1 MVNIILS
8 IIGTLFVVFWLILYF
23 KAGKKYDALIAQVDE
38 NEYFAKEF
46 FSIGFCL
53 LEILSLDFNSMTM
66 KKKISK
72 LSQMYGSKI
81 AKQLA
86 ITDLAAQLTYTV
98 TILPLGF
105 LFAVIVGE
113 AVFVLIAILLAVIL
127 IVYLEYDKNSKL
139 EKRHTV
145 ILREFPHVVSQMALL
160 ANAGMPVRE
169 AIEAVAEKGEGT
181 LYQELRVL
189 VSDMQ
194 NGVPDYEAFSC
205 FSERCG
211 VDSVRK
217 FSSLIIQNIRK
228 AGSELAAILM
238 ELSGE
243 VWRQRVSLVK
253 EEGEKAS
260 AKLLVPILI
269 IFGGNLI
276 MVVVPIFLNMG
287 I

>member
-8 IIGTLFVVFWLILYF
+8 IIGTILVVFWLFLYF

-46 FSIGFCL
+46 FSIGFYL
-53 LEILSLDFNSMTM
+53 LEMIHLDLNSVTL

-72 LSQMYGSKI
+72 LSQMYGSI
-81 AKQLA
+81 MAKQLV
-86 ITDLAAQLTYTV
+86 IIDLAAELTYAV

-105 LFAVIVGE
+105 LFAVIAGE
-113 AVFVLIAILLAVIL
+113 PAFVLIAILLAVIL

-139 EKRHTV
+139 EKRHAV

-160 ANAGMPVRE
+160 VNAGMPVRE
-169 AIEAVAEKGEGT
+169 AIEAVAEKGQGT

-194 NGVPDYEAFSC
+194 NGVPDYEAFSS

-253 EEGEKAS
+253 QEGEKAS
-260 AKLLVPILI
+260 AKLLIPILI
-269 IFGGNLI
+269 IFIGILI
-276 MVVVPIFLNMG
+276 VVVVPIFMNME

>member
-8 IIGTLFVVFWLILYF
+8 IIGTILVVFWLFLYF

-46 FSIGFCL
+46 FSIGFYL
-53 LEILSLDFNSMTM
+53 LEMIHLDLNSVTL

-72 LSQMYGSKI
+72 LSQMYGSI
-81 AKQLA
+81 MAKQLV
-86 ITDLAAQLTYTV
+86 IIDLAAELTYAV

-105 LFAVIVGE
+105 LFAVIAGE
-113 AVFVLIAILLAVIL
+113 PAFVLIAILLAVIL

-139 EKRHTV
+139 EKRHAV

-160 ANAGMPVRE
+160 VNAGMPVRE
-169 AIEAVAEKGEGT
+169 AIEAVAEKGQGT

-194 NGVPDYEAFSC
+194 NGVPDYEAFSS

-253 EEGEKAS
+253 QEGEKAS
-260 AKLLVPILI
+260 AKLLIPILI
-269 IFGGNLI
+269 IFGGILV

>member
-1 MVNIILS
+1 MVSIILC
-8 IIGTLFVVFWLILYF
+8 IIGTIFAVFWLFLYF
-23 KAGKKYDALIAQVDE
+23 KAGKKYDALITQVDE

-46 FSIGFCL
+46 FSIGFYL
-53 LEILSLDFNSMTM
+53 LEMIHLDLNSVTL

-72 LSQMYGSKI
+72 LSQMYGSNM
-81 AKQLA
+81 AKQLV
-86 ITDLAAQLTYTV
+86 IIDLAAQLTYAV

-105 LFAVIVGE
+105 LFAVIAGE
-113 AVFVLIAILLAVIL
+113 PAFVLIAILLAVIL

-139 EKRHTV
+139 EKRHAV

-160 ANAGMPVRE
+160 VNAGMPIRE
-169 AIEAVAEKGEGT
+169 AIEAVAEKGQGT

-194 NGVPDYEAFSC
+194 NGVPDYEAFSS

-260 AKLLVPILI
+260 AKLLIPILI
-269 IFGGNLI
+269 IFIGILI
-276 MVVVPIFLNMG
+276 MVVVPMFMNMS